1 MLQGQL
7 QLTGELLAKKKVEL
21 KALESQVE
29 SEEAILH
36 KTTVESEASNGV
48 LRDLMATND
57 KLQSISFENQE
68 TLKSLGT
75 KLKGASERLVLLKV
89 ENDRCGELT
98 KALSSDVAI
107 KSRAE

>member
-7 QLTGELLAKKKVEL
+7 QLTGELLAKKKVKV

-29 SEEAILH
+29 SEDAILQ
-36 KTTVESEASNGV
+36 TTVESEASNGV

-57 KLQSISFENQE
+57 KLQSISFESQE

>member
-7 QLTGELLAKKKVEL
+7 QLTGELLAKKKVEV

-29 SEEAILH
+29 SEDAILQ
-36 KTTVESEASNGV
+36 TTVESEASYGV
-48 LRDLMATND
+48 PQDLMATND

-68 TLKSLGT
+68 TLKSLGP
-75 KLKGASERLVLLKV
+75 KLEGVSERLVLLKV
-89 ENDRCGELT
+89 ENYRCGELT
-98 KALSSDVAI
+98 EALSSDVAV

>member
-7 QLTGELLAKKKVEL
+7 QLTGELLAKKKVEF

-29 SEEAILH
+29 SEDAILH
-36 KTTVESEASNGV
+36 KATVESEASNGV
-48 LRDLMATND
+48 LLDLMATND
-57 KLQSISFENQE
+57 KLQLISFENQE

-75 KLKGASERLVLLKV
+75 KLKSVSERLVLLKV

-98 KALSSDVAI
+98 KALSSDVAV
-107 KSRAE
+107 KNRAE